1 MYAVIV
7 TVDDED
13 AIMIAVDRQGDRT
26 TELAWLVALLAELG
40 HERAVITRE
49 YLHSMVADIN
59 NQQET
64 SMMVERQA
72 EGHRECTIGRA
83 L

>member
-1 MYAVIV
+1 MVV
-7 TVDDED
+7 
-13 AIMIAVDRQGDRT
+13 VDRQGKRT
-26 TELAWLVALLAELG
+26 TELACSSLAELG

>member
-1 MYAVIV
+1 LYAIIV
-7 TVDDED
+7 GVGDED
-13 AIMIAVDRQGDRT
+13 TIVVVVDRQGDRV
-26 TELAWLVALLAELG
+26 TERAWFVAVPAELG

-49 YLHSMVADIN
+49 YLHPMVAEID
-59 NQQET
+59 NQQEA